1 MCALNNVC
9 VEQCVCYS
17 QRCSSVLE
25 RRTREEK
32 GATILLVS
40 NWRGF
45 GSGGGRVPAPP
56 TALASTHYYTLL
68 LVMATAIDAKG
79 AKRFL
84 LRNPEK
90 AEHNQ
95 YWYSPPT
102 IEVLAGEA
110 VALASL
116 STEGS
121 APCRIAFISTPSLYF
136 AVPAAQRSSCWVLDI
151 DRKWAK
157 DPHFVYYDFN
167 DNEGCLGAELRG
179 TFDLVVIDPPF
190 ITREVRGRRE
200 AGDEAVKRGGRT

>member
-1 MCALNNVC
+1 MCVLNNVC
-9 VEQCVCYS
+9 VTVRVFKCARKES
-17 QRCSSVLE
+17 E
-25 RRTREEK
+25 GKGRE

-45 GSGGGRVPAPP
+45 GSGGYQPP

-167 DNEGCLGAELRG
+167 DNEGCLGAELHG

>member
-1 MCALNNVC
+1 
-9 VEQCVCYS
+9 
-17 QRCSSVLE
+17 
-25 RRTREEK
+25 
-32 GATILLVS
+32 
-40 NWRGF
+40 
-45 GSGGGRVPAPP
+45 
-56 TALASTHYYTLL
+56 
-68 LVMATAIDAKG
+68 MATAIDAKG

-110 VALASL
+110 VALASV

-136 AVPAAQRSSCWVLDI
+136 AVPAAQREASCWVLDI

-167 DNEGCLGAELRG
+167 DNEGCLGAELRVTQECYLRDDVACG
-179 TFDLVVIDPPF
+179 CPLCPTCVNPAPRLEGDATHYVVRSCGRPQQPPA
-190 ITREVRGRRE
+190 RRR
-200 AGDEAVKRGGRT
+200 A